1 MMANNIPFLASDA
14 GSELFISTNEKP
26 DTKTMISDV
35 DGGFA
40 TYPYE
45 YDR

>member
-1 MMANNIPFLASDA
+1 MFISASDA
-14 GSELFISTNEKP
+14 GSELYISTNEKP
-26 DTKTMISDV
+26 DTKTKISGV

-45 YDR
+45 FNR